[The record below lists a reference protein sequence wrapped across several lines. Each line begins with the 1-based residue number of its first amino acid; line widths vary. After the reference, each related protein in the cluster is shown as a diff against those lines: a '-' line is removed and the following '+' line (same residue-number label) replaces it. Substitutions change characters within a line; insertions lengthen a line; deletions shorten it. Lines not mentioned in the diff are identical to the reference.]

1 MAVFVVAAIFN
12 KTVIISQEEGGQEWG
27 RSQVYILIN

>member
-1 MAVFVVAAIFN
+1 MAVFVVAAVFN
-12 KTVIISQEEGGQEWG
+12 KTVIISQEGGGQGG